1 MEKMSESKEGSNKRD
16 DVCYDIVFD
25 DLKVEYDEN
34 YVLITLYKWLK
45 SIFYYLVIVAIIIY
59 YYAVFGYYKKTS
71 EKRKKGDQEDND
83 DFENGYSDSSES
95 D

>member
-1 MEKMSESKEGSNKRD
+1 MEKMSESKEEMNKKD

-34 YVLITLYKWLK
+34 YVLITIFKYLK
-45 SIFYYLVIVAIIIY
+45 SIFYYLVIIAILIY
-59 YYAVFGYYKKTS
+59 YYAVYGYYKKTQEKKTKKEQNGDDES
-71 EKRKKGDQEDND
+71 ED
-83 DFENGYSDSSES
+83 GYNDSSES